1 MPNFVIDKIERK
13 AALDVLKKF
22 TVRKLGYSLR
32 RADIFFL
39 QHKYEYMTA
48 HFNIGL
54 DDLYLRFG
62 DCRHAAPD
70 HKSIVV
76 ARIGFRQTK
85 RGHGTE
91 LLKVLCMFGQRFGYE
106 FLQVECPNP
115 DCQAFMRKLG
125 FKDTH
130 ILPIGELRNS
140 IQEYE
145 LLRQTEANCV

>member
-22 TVRKLGYSLR
+22 TVRKLGHSLR
-32 RADIFFL
+32 RADIFFI
-39 QHKYEYMTA
+39 QHKDEYMTA
-48 HFNIGL
+48 HFHLGS
-54 DDLYLRFG
+54 DDLYIRFG
-62 DCRHAAPD
+62 DCRIAAPD

-76 ARIGFRQTK
+76 ARIGFRQKK

-91 LLKVLCMFGQRFGYE
+91 LLKVLCIFGQRFGYE

-115 DCQAFMRKLG
+115 DCLEFMRKLG

-130 ILPIGELRNS
+130 ILPIGELRKS

-145 LLRQTEANCV
+145 LLKQAEANCV

>member
-1 MPNFVIDKIERK
+1 
-13 AALDVLKKF
+13 
-22 TVRKLGYSLR
+22 
-32 RADIFFL
+32 
-39 QHKYEYMTA
+39 
-48 HFNIGL
+48 
-54 DDLYLRFG
+54 
-62 DCRHAAPD
+62 
-70 HKSIVV
+70 
-76 ARIGFRQTK
+76 
-85 RGHGTE
+85 
-91 LLKVLCMFGQRFGYE
+91 MFGQRFGYE